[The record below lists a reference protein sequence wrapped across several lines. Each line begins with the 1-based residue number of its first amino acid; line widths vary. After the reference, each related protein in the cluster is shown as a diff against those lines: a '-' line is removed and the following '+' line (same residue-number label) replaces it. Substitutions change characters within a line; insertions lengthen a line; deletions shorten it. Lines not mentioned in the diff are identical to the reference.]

1 MTGSVVY
8 FSRSGNS
15 KRVAEQISTKLGFEL
30 IALDD
35 QMNWNGFIGYMK
47 AGYYTIKNKP
57 VPMTLSSQLS
67 DEAHLI
73 VVSPLWAGGPAQVVR
88 QFLTDRP
95 LDTISLV
102 LTSNASVANNLP
114 NRDKYAYV
122 GDIVKKMNNEQM
134 IVGAV
139 VKRFSRA

>member
-30 IALDD
+30 IALED
-35 QMNWNGFIGYMK
+35 QMNWNGFLGYMK

-57 VPMTLSSQLS
+57 VPMTLSSQPS
-67 DEAHLI
+67 DTSNLI

-88 QFLTDRP
+88 QFLDEKP

-102 LTSNASVANNLP
+102 LTSNASVANDLP
-114 NRDKYAYV
+114 NREKYAYV
-122 GDIVKKMNNEQM
+122 GDIVKKMKNEEM
-134 IVGAV
+134 IIGAI
-139 VKRFSRA
+139 VKRFSRP

>member
-15 KRVAEQISTKLGFEL
+15 KRVAEQIASKLNFTL
-30 IALDD
+30 IALED

-57 VPMTLSSQLS
+57 VPMSLSPQIT
-67 DEAHLI
+67 DKTNLI

-88 QFLTDRP
+88 QFLNEQP
-95 LDTISLV
+95 IESVSLI
-102 LTSNASVANNLP
+102 LTSNASVANDLP

-134 IVGAV
+134 IIGAV
-139 VKRFSRA
+139 IKRFSRA